1 MFLNELNKN
10 ESISF
15 LSLVRHLA
23 IIDNELSIKE
33 EELINEYKEDLKIT
47 DEDAKVLSFEESISE
62 FANSSFRVK
71 NIVYFELI
79 GLALIDGIYEA
90 KEEEFLDKIAQAF
103 EISLDKQLL
112 YLDFFKQVKDFYDIT
127 FDEYESKVKKLND
140 KALALLPQ

>member
-47 DEDAKVLSFEESISE
+47 SEDVKVLSFEESISE
-62 FANSSFRVK
+62 FATSSFRVK
-71 NIVYFELI
+71 NIVYFELA

-90 KEEEFLDKIAQAF
+90 KEEEFLDKISKAF
-103 EISLDKQLL
+103 EIPLDKQLL

-127 FDEYESKVKKLND
+127 FDEYESKVKKLTD